1 MGIIKKIIAL
11 FILAIIVLLIVN
23 LPSVVSSMSNI
34 ALGPVKSPVQLG
46 SIYATYGNSLSGIF
60 VIQNAQ
66 GINKTFGTITST
78 QVENTISVITESTIV
93 PDGSWNLWLADT
105 PTISNQT
112 NYIDFGSI
120 TKTFDYKTHSVK
132 VPENIHINT
141 YKYAMIV
148 NPANYTVFAISALKK

>member
-1 MGIIKKIIAL
+1 MGIIKKIIGL
-11 FILAIIVLLIVN
+11 FILVIIVLLVVN

-46 SIYATYGNSLSGIF
+46 SLYATYGSSLNGIF

-66 GINKTFGTITST
+66 GVNRAFGNITVT
-78 QVENTISVITESTIV
+78 QVENVVSVVTENIV
-93 PDGSWNLWLADT
+93 TPQGSWNLWLADT

-112 NYIDFGSI
+112 NYIDFGAM

-132 VPENIHINT
+132 VPENININT

-148 NPANYTVFAISALKK
+148 NPADYTVFAISALKK